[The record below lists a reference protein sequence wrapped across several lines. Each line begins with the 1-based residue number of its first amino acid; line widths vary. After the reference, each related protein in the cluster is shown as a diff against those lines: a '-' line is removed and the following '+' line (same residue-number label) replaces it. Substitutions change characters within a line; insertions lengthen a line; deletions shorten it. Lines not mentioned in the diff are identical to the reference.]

1 MKRIVLFV
9 VYEQNIYKKNQVL
22 WLQKKFECIIINNV
36 CILNRGVTVI
46 VKRWIQGLIISIF
59 CIILYCCTLP
69 AFAGDLGT
77 KGRVLFISSY
87 SYSWDT
93 VQMQIDGIKE
103 TLGPGYE
110 IDYEYMD
117 TKRVDDAKAMQLFYD
132 RLKYSMSK
140 VEPYD
145 VIIVGDDAALSFVLE
160 YRPGLFKNIP
170 IVFEGI
176 NDEEL
181 VEKALEDPLITGIV
195 EKLPLEENLELAMK
209 LLPDAN
215 QVVAIL
221 DDTIT
226 GEAERKRF
234 YSYEEQYPELEFSE
248 LNASELGTLELQR
261 GLRCLEKN
269 KTILLFVVMTQDA
282 DGKQYTS
289 QQLANFMLTYSSV
302 PAFRMVEAGIGDGF
316 LGGEVVSM
324 KLCGQEAAQMAMRII
339 DGEEVS
345 EIAPLMESPSIR
357 ILDEK
362 IMNRYGVSLKNVPKG
377 TELMN
382 HTESF
387 AERNQEAMILII
399 ILVVM
404 IVAVIIGAA
413 WDGYKKHRMVAELN
427 NTKNILENA
436 SQHDFLTGLPNR
448 SKFMQDLEQ
457 LIESKTPCTV
467 IMIDID
473 DFKDINDNYGHAAGD
488 IALKTIADRT
498 KDIRSQILTP
508 YRFAGDEFIMILCS
522 EQQKLVEKV
531 AYDCRN
537 IFTKEVKFKNKKYRV
552 TGSIGLASYP
562 KDAVEIETLITCA
575 DDAMYQVKR
584 SGKNQFAYYD
594 ASKASKKTEKHD

>member
-1 MKRIVLFV
+1 M
-9 VYEQNIYKKNQVL
+9 QKKN
-22 WLQKKFECIIINNV
+22 ECIIMNNV
-36 CILNRGVTVI
+36 CNLSRGVEEI
-46 VKRWIQGLIISIF
+46 VKKWVHGLIISL
-59 CIILYCCTLP
+59 CCVILYCCTLQT
-69 AFAGDLGT
+69 FADGVGT
-77 KGRVLFISSY
+77 KGRILFISSY

-103 TLGPGYE
+103 TLGTDYE

-160 YRPGLFKNIP
+160 YRSGLFKDIP
-170 IVFEGI
+170 VVFEGI
-176 NDEEL
+176 NDEAL
-181 VEKALEDPLITGIV
+181 VEKALEDSLITGIV
-195 EKLPLEENLELAMK
+195 ERLPLEENLELAMK
-209 LLPDAN
+209 LLPDAEK
-215 QVVAIL
+215 VVAIL
-221 DDTIT
+221 DDTMT

-234 YSYEEQYPELEFSE
+234 YSYADEYPELEFSE
-248 LNASELGTLELQR
+248 LNASELGTLDLQR
-261 GLRCLEKN
+261 SLRALEKN

-282 DGKQYTS
+282 DGKQYNS

-302 PAFRMVEAGIGDGF
+302 PTFRMVEAGIGDGF

-324 KLCGQEAAQMAMRII
+324 KLCGQEAAQMAIRII
-339 DGEEVS
+339 DGEETAKIEPV
-345 EIAPLMESPSIR
+345 LESPSIR

-362 IMNRYGVSLKNVPKG
+362 IMERYEVSLKNVPKN

-382 HTESF
+382 HADSF
-387 AERNQEAMILII
+387 AERNQEAMILIAVLI
-399 ILVVM
+399 IL
-404 IVAVIIGAA
+404 IIAVLIWTV
-413 WDGYKKHRMVAELN
+413 WDSNKKRKMMAELN

-448 SKFMQDLEQ
+448 SKFMQDLER
-457 LIESKTPCTV
+457 LIESQTPCTV

-473 DFKDINDNYGHAAGD
+473 DFKDINDSYGHAAGD
-488 IALKTIADRT
+488 VALKTVADRM

-537 IFTKEVKFKNKKYRV
+537 IFAKEVKFKNKKHKV

-562 KDAVEIETLITCA
+562 KDATEIETLITCA

-594 ASKASKKTEKHD
+594 ASKAMKKTEKHN